1 MTRYSSTY
9 QTALEAHFLPFHFIE
24 NVIPNVQMLISLNF
38 ISRVSFYKIV
48 TLVFVLGV
56 LFYSWTFVG
65 FLLSWII
72 GGKGVW
78 PHLLPPNKFTMQDGW
93 YVDRKLVFLVVFR
106 THSLTTVASSQFTMV
121 VNYVQTVHMYLPAW
135 QPFFYWKT
143 ITKKWRKKVLYEIH

>member
-1 MTRYSSTY
+1 M
-9 QTALEAHFLPFHFIE
+9 
-24 NVIPNVQMLISLNF
+24 
-38 ISRVSFYKIV
+38 
-48 TLVFVLGV
+48 VLGV

-78 PHLLPPNKFTMQDGW
+78 PHLLPPTKFTMQDGW

-121 VNYVQTVHMYLPAW
+121 LNYVQTVKEKCVAW
-135 QPFFYWKT
+135 NSFKESFFKFQYWH
-143 ITKKWRKKVLYEIH
+143 ISLVLFSQILTLCPNWIGNYDRHPHSTCCLFV

>member
-24 NVIPNVQMLISLNF
+24 NVIPNVKMLISLNF

-65 FLLSWII
+65 FLLS
-72 GGKGVW
+72 
-78 PHLLPPNKFTMQDGW
+78 
-93 YVDRKLVFLVVFR
+93 
-106 THSLTTVASSQFTMV
+106 
-121 VNYVQTVHMYLPAW
+121 
-135 QPFFYWKT
+135 
-143 ITKKWRKKVLYEIH
+143 